1 MQLQFKFTHP
11 NALRQANSV
20 SFSSPRY
27 NELRFGIV
35 MLPWLKR
42 AAAWLLIAALNIP
55 LEAMAQAQDAKPLSV
70 PAARTDAKRAQKA
83 FLAGKNAEVRG
94 WLEEALADYD
104 ESVRL
109 NPRDA
114 EALSRDALLRSR
126 LVHLRVDAAE
136 QHALAGDLALAKQ
149 ELRAALRIDPGN
161 PSVAE
166 RLSQISEISQ
176 FPVPAEAPRLAG
188 IPQLRPVPGKRNF
201 NLRGDLQSTYQEV
214 AHAFGLKAVFD
225 PDLPSRTVQFRVEDV
240 DFATAM
246 SVLQTQTG
254 TFMRPIDATTLFV
267 AADTPAKRAE
277 YGLTVEQ
284 TFPLGESVAPEEMSE
299 VLRIL
304 RDITGSTHLQLDTPN
319 RTLTMRDSPQTVALT
334 GRLIQQIEQA
344 RGELLLDIE
353 LLEVDRNKAL
363 QLGITPPSSARL
375 FAIDPNAV
383 RSILKAKDLQT
394 LLTLLQQIFG
404 GQSGLLGSGQAAAR
418 IPPFI
423 LVGGGTTTMLLTL
436 PNAAANLSDALT
448 LVQSGRRVLMRA
460 QDAKPAT
467 LFVGDR
473 FPITLS
479 LLSSSLGTS
488 PFIPTVSGSGF
499 PRVDLAVGNSPA
511 ALAVASFTGSSLKD
525 IAVVNHNDNSITVW
539 LNQGSGNFAQAKNS
553 PIVLSAA
560 ETGPSAIVTADL
572 NPATDSFADLVVANS
587 NSNTVSVLLG
597 NGDGTFTEAAGSP
610 FPAGDQPSAV
620 VVADFNGDGKP
631 DIAVAN
637 KGDNSIT
644 VLQGDGAGGFK
655 PFPKSPFNMPGPLG
669 IGTTSLPGAIVNTAY
684 AATLHSTGGTGA
696 VTWSITAGS
705 LPAGLTL
712 DSSTG

>member
-1 MQLQFKFTHP
+1 
-11 NALRQANSV
+11 
-20 SFSSPRY
+20 
-27 NELRFGIV
+27 

-42 AAAWLLIAALNIP
+42 AAPWLLIAALNIP
-55 LEAMAQAQDAKPLSV
+55 LDAMAQAQDAKPLSA
-70 PAARTDAKRAQKA
+70 PAARTDPKCAQKA
-83 FLAGKNAEVRG
+83 FLAGKNAETQGR
-94 WLEEALADYD
+94 LEEALAHYD

-109 NPRDA
+109 NPRDS
-114 EALSRDALLRSR
+114 EALARDALLRSR
-126 LVHLRVDAAE
+126 LVHLRVDEAE
-136 QHALAGDLALAKQ
+136 KHALAGDLALAKQ
-149 ELRAALRIDPGN
+149 ELRAALRFDPGN

-176 FPVPAEAPRLAG
+176 FPVPAEEPRLAG
-188 IPQLRPVPGKRNF
+188 IPQLRPEPGKRNF

-240 DFATAM
+240 DFATAI

-254 TFMRPIDATTLFV
+254 TFMRPIDAATLFV

-284 TFPLGESVAPEEMSE
+284 TFPLRESVAPEEMSE

-304 RDITGSTHLQLDTPN
+304 RDITGSTHLQLDTAN
-319 RTLTMRDSPQTVALT
+319 RALTMRDSPQTVALA

-353 LLEVDRNKAL
+353 LLEVDRNKAF

-488 PFIPTVSGSGF
+488 PFIPTVSGSVF
-499 PRVDLAVGNSPA
+499 PTTTTIPSP
-511 ALAVASFTGSSLKD
+511 
-525 IAVVNHNDNSITVW
+525 
-539 LNQGSGNFAQAKNS
+539 SG
-553 PIVLSAA
+553 
-560 ETGPSAIVTADL
+560 
-572 NPATDSFADLVVANS
+572 
-587 NSNTVSVLLG
+587 
-597 NGDGTFTEAAGSP
+597 
-610 FPAGDQPSAV
+610 
-620 VVADFNGDGKP
+620 
-631 DIAVAN
+631 
-637 KGDNSIT
+637 
-644 VLQGDGAGGFK
+644 
-655 PFPKSPFNMPGPLG
+655 
-669 IGTTSLPGAIVNTAY
+669 
-684 AATLHSTGGTGA
+684 
-696 VTWSITAGS
+696 
-705 LPAGLTL
+705 
-712 DSSTG
+712 